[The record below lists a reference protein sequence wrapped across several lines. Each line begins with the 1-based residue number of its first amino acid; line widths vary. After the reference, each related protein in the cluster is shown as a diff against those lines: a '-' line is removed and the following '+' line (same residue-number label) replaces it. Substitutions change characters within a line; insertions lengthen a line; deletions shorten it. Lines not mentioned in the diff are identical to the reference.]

1 MGIIHVKPGE
11 NGRLTVQFNYSK
23 ARGAAIKAVPGK
35 IWHQDQKA
43 WSIPATADAI
53 EQLRSSFTRDRIV
66 VSKEVDNPKP
76 KLSTAIVDRMLAR
89 FDEVL
94 TSKGYSQKTRDNY
107 RLHLEWF
114 LDWFR
119 EDPATA
125 TERIVEEY
133 IFSIIDHGYSASYT
147 RQAKATLALFYAEV
161 IGQPDLVQ
169 RLPSVKTP
177 KSLPFVLSK
186 DEVQRLL
193 AAADDLKHEAIFSVA
208 YSAGLRVNEVVRLK
222 ISDILSDRNQILVR
236 GGKGSKD
243 RYTLLSQ
250 QTLHTLRAYFR
261 EYQPVEWL
269 FPGMIPGKHISVS
282 AVQRA
287 FQRAREKANL
297 SPKATMH
304 SLRHSFATHLHEAG
318 VDIRYIQELLGHDD
332 IRTTAKYTKVS
343 KVNLRNVRSPLDE
356 LPTVSGGLDDEVLE

>member
-1 MGIIHVKPGE
+1 MPALLQGFELRFPIGISAHSPPQ
-11 NGRLTVQFNYSK
+11 R
-23 ARGAAIKAVPGK
+23 
-35 IWHQDQKA
+35 
-43 WSIPATADAI
+43 
-53 EQLRSSFTRDRIV
+53 
-66 VSKEVDNPKP
+66 PKP
-76 KLSTAIVDRMLAR
+76 QLSAAIVDQMLSR

-94 TSKGYSQKTRDNY
+94 TAKSYSQKTRENY
-107 RLHLEWF
+107 GLHLEWF

-119 EDPATA
+119 EDPTTA
-125 TERIVEEY
+125 TKRIVGEY
-133 IFSIIDHGYSASYT
+133 ILSIIDHGYSASYT
-147 RQAKATLALFYAEV
+147 RQAKATLVLFYSEV
-161 IGQPDLVQ
+161 IGQPNLAQ

-193 AAADDLKHEAIFSVA
+193 AVADDLKQAAIFSVA
-208 YSAGLRVNEVVRLK
+208 YSAGLRVSEVTRLK

-236 GGKGSKD
+236 GGKGTKD

-250 QTLHTLRAYFR
+250 ETLHTLRAYFR
-261 EYQPVEWL
+261 EYQPDEWL
-269 FPGMIPGKHISVS
+269 FPGMIPGRHISVS

-318 VDIRYIQELLGHDD
+318 VDIRYIQVLLGHDD

-356 LPTVSGGLDDEVLE
+356 LPNTSGGLDDEVLE